1 MVAATAVKDRPS
13 TKAQVRYVRMS
24 ASKARA
30 VLDLIRGKSVAEAD
44 DALALSERDAGRVI
58 QKCLR
63 SAVANAEHND
73 GLDPEELFVSTCF
86 ADEGPTLRRFRPRAR
101 GRATR
106 IRKRTCHIT
115 VVVSRYSP
123 DELSARQDRESAR
136 GGGRAGGR
144 GRRDTGASRR
154 RRVAKSRGEEVA
166 EETTTDEAVDETPE
180 TLAEEAAGTA
190 AEGAETVDEAIEA
203 AEAEDTAADEPEAD
217 QEPEAEAAQ
226 AESPEELVEEHT
238 KDELL
243 EMAEDAGVDVAKSA
257 TKAEIAEKIEAA
269 TATAEELAEHHSKD
283 ELLELA
289 ESAGVEVAKS
299 WTKPQI
305 AEAIVASREDD

>member
-1 MVAATAVKDRPS
+1 MAAAPALKDRPS

-44 DALALSERDAGRVI
+44 DALALSERDPALVI

-115 VVVSRYSP
+115 VIVSRYDA
-123 DELSARQDRESAR
+123 DELAARAERE
-136 GGGRAGGR
+136 RAKGASG
-144 GRRDTGASRR
+144 GRRDTSTSRR
-154 RRVAKSRGEEVA
+154 RRVAKSRGEDDV
-166 EETTTDEAVDETPE
+166 EETTTDEVEETPE

-203 AEAEDTAADEPEAD
+203 AEEEATEEEATDDVADEPEAEVTD
-217 QEPEAEAAQ
+217 
-226 AESPEELVEEHT
+226 ESPEELVEGHT

-243 EMAEDAGVDVAKSA
+243 EIADEAGVDVAKSA
-257 TKAEIAEKIEAA
+257 TKADIAEAIEVG
-269 TATAEELAEHHSKD
+269 TASAEELAEHHTKD
-283 ELLELA
+283 ELVELA
-289 ESAGVEVAKS
+289 EKAGVEVAKS